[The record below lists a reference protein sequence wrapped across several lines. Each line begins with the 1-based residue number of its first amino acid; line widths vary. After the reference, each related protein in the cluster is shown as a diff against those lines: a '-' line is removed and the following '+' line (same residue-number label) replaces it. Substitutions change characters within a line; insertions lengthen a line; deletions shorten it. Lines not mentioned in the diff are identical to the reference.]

1 MGLRR
6 WLLGAVRVFSLG
18 AVRVFSRGSGIR
30 RDSVLGVLGSV
41 VPDAANDANSGVS
54 DSWRSPSCRKR
65 FIPCDPPCENP
76 TRSRDSVS
84 LSITPA
90 SVVAHLSSHAHCP
103 VALHREYAPSP
114 SLRPSP
120 LLQRLT
126 ASFGMG
132 RAGFVEVLPD
142 AVVLPAAVVVRPP
155 YLPSVLWAF
164 RPASGHAVPQRARM
178 GRMA

>member
-1 MGLRR
+1 MFRSVPGCCRKSASPDNGPPDPMSFRR
-6 WLLGAVRVFSLG
+6 KSC
-18 AVRVFSRGSGIR
+18 
-30 RDSVLGVLGSV
+30 
-41 VPDAANDANSGVS
+41 PSGVS

-76 TRSRDSVS
+76 TRSRDSAS

-103 VALHREYAPSP
+103 VAPHREYAPSP

-132 RAGFVEVLPD
+132 RAGFVVAPPD
-142 AVVLPAAVVVRPP
+142 AVVLPAAVPLEDVVRDVVAVVVRPP